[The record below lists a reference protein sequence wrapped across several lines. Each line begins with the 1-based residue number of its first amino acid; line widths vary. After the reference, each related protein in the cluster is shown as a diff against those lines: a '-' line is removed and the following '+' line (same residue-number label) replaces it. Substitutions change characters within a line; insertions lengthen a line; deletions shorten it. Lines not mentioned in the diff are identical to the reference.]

1 MSVLCIIP
9 ARKGSKGVKKKN
21 LKKIGEYSLVERA
34 LFVALNTPEIDD
46 IIVSTDSIEIQHVI
60 NKYGEYCPFIR
71 PDNLATDTAK
81 SLDVILHSLHW
92 AQKHLLK
99 SYTYI
104 VLLEPPTP
112 FRLSR
117 HVSSAL
123 EIIKDKEASSV
134 VSLISV
140 GDHHPIRMKKI
151 NKDLSVLPFYKE
163 EPQGLRRQDQEKV
176 YIRNCAVYVFD
187 VKTILSKNLY
197 GSNQFGFKMDK
208 NLYGINIDEEDDLLL
223 ARAKYDHFKKN
234 NLLFKIEEIYKIEN
248 K

>member
-46 IIVSTDSIEIQHVI
+46 VIVSTDSLEIQRII

-71 PDNLATDTAK
+71 PDNLATDTAT
-81 SLDVILHSLHW
+81 SLEVILHSLHW

-123 EIIKDKEASSV
+123 EIMKDKGASSV

-163 EPQGLRRQDQEKV
+163 EPQGLRRQDQEKS
-176 YIRNCAVYVFD
+176 
-187 VKTILSKNLY
+187 ILEIVRYMFLMLKRFYPKIYTDQTNLDLKWIKIYMVSILMKKMIYYSQEQNTTTLKKIICYSK
-197 GSNQFGFKMDK
+197 
-208 NLYGINIDEEDDLLL
+208 
-223 ARAKYDHFKKN
+223 
-234 NLLFKIEEIYKIEN
+234 
-248 K
+248 